1 MGYITFGV
9 LSPFKGRFKSVY
21 LLKYEAQ
28 SVLHILN
35 KFKPTRLILP
45 KPALQELL
53 EHERQADFSSVVSV
67 ITGGCYI
74 PYGLIAAWKDRLDVP
89 VCSFLGLSE

>member
-9 LSPFKGRFKSVY
+9 LSPLKGRFKSVY
-21 LLKYEAQ
+21 LLKYVVQ
-28 SVLHILN
+28 NVFNIVN

-53 EHERQADFSSVVSV
+53 DHERQADFFSVASV
-67 ITGGCYI
+67 KQVAVI
-74 PYGLIAAWKDRLDVP
+74 
-89 VCSFLGLSE
+89 FLMD